1 MPSRPAPVYLD
12 EDVSVVAAAILK
24 ARGFDVLTARDAG
37 QLGRSDF
44 QQLAFGTEA
53 GRVLLTHNR
62 VDFERL
68 HQEWLEAGKS
78 HAGIV
83 VARRRPPGDLAA
95 RVGRLLTRLTA
106 EDLHN
111 QLLYV

>member
-1 MPSRPAPVYLD
+1 MPRAPTPVYLD
-12 EDVSVVAAAILK
+12 EDVSVIVAAILK
-24 ARGFDVLTARDAG
+24 ARGFDVVTTRDAG

-44 QQLAFGTEA
+44 QQLAFGAEA

-68 HQEWLEAGKS
+68 HREWLEAGRS

-83 VARRRPPGDLAA
+83 IARRRPPGDLAA
-95 RVGRLLTRLTA
+95 RMGRLLTRLAA
-106 EDLHN
+106 EDLKN